1 MENNNKFKV
10 SKWMKVLPFHLFTL
24 SLFHLFVLFTFSPLQ
39 AQTVSSFYQPGVTAE
54 GAVYFLPKT
63 AVRVTVEVEKTT
75 YTPGDLCQYAERYL
89 RLRDVSPTPSV
100 GYRITA
106 IRQEPVAIADTTKRY
121 AVKFDPRTSA
131 TNIRLSDDGV
141 LIGINTEV
149 RSEKLEVRDYTQP
162 NNNSLTSHLSPLT
175 SHLSPLTSKI
185 NPRQFMSEDA
195 LAAGSTAKM
204 AELIA
209 QDIYEIRDSRNQL
222 VRGQADNMPKDGE
235 QLRLMLNQLDL
246 QDRALTSL
254 FAGTTESDTT
264 RHTFLIVADKPL
276 PREVLFRFSQKLG
289 LVDVDDLAGVPYY
302 IIIEDLS
309 TVPQPEPVDPKKK
322 LKPVNGI
329 FVNVPGRLRSVIS
342 DSQRQVIASD
352 FPAGQFG
359 NVELLSG
366 SLFNKRYT
374 TRLWLNPLSG
384 AIERLDAEQP
394 K

>member
-24 SLFHLFVLFTFSPLQ
+24 SLFHLFTFSPLL

-175 SHLSPLTSKI
+175 SKI

-276 PREVLFRFSQKLG
+276 AREVLFRFSQKLG

-309 TVPQPEPVDPKKK
+309 TVPQPAPVDAKKK

-342 DSQRQVIASD
+342 DSQHQVIASE